1 MLSAAELT
9 AMRAVQ
15 VLALPATATIQ
26 RYTLQSDGMGNYDQ
40 VWAAVGTVACRVYPQ
55 NVRTMGEN
63 AASGAQVIS
72 ETRWFVTLPYGTTIT
87 AKDRLRIGSRTWEI
101 YQVNNT
107 ESWQTA
113 VRCEVYALGEEDRPL
128 DGEAPAPD
136 YLLDFS
142 AAANSMYLA
151 LL

>member
-1 MLSAAELT
+1 MLTAAELI

-15 VLALPATATIQ
+15 VQALPSTAVIH
-26 RYTLQSDGMGNYDQ
+26 RYTLTSDGMGGFDAT
-40 VWAAVGTVACRVYPQ
+40 WAAVGTVAARLYPQ
-55 NVRTMGEN
+55 NVRSMAESTAGGN
-63 AASGAQVIS
+63 QVIS
-72 ETRWFVTLPYGTTIT
+72 ETRWFVTLPYGTGVT
-87 AKDRLRIGSRTWEI
+87 AADRLKIGNRTWEI

-128 DGEAPAPD
+128 DGSPAPD